1 MTPFLLLTFAI
12 GGLATAWLT
21 HPLWQRGAAPA
32 NTGAAPVA
40 PAHRSLGLSA
50 ALAVFVI
57 GVAGL
62 GYAWLGAPGQLDVGP
77 TGGSAPA
84 AAAATDRTVR
94 SDSSAP
100 VGPAGVPAR
109 NTATALPQPAPATD
123 TLAQTEARVA
133 AMVERL
139 AERQKSRPGDAEG
152 WQMLG
157 RSYAAL
163 GQHAKAV
170 DAFRTA
176 LRLRP
181 DDATLLAE
189 SAYSAAVIDPQGANG
204 EPARWI
210 ARALRLEPDNP
221 KALALAGTLAVD
233 RKDYAGA
240 VRYWEH
246 LARVE
251 PPDSK
256 VARQVQVSILQARQ
270 LAANERAS
278 TPTTALAQT
287 PGAMVAAR
295 AQVSGMVTLAPA
307 LRARVAPD
315 DTVFVYARPADGPRM
330 PLAVLRKQVRDLP
343 LRFTLDDSLAMSA
356 GAKLS
361 GASSVVVGAR
371 IARAGNA
378 LPRAGDLQGQLPA
391 VAVGSADLKV
401 EIDQIVGPR

>member
-1 MTPFLLLTFAI
+1 MTPFLLLTLAI
-12 GGLATAWLT
+12 GALATGWLT
-21 HPLWQRGAAPA
+21 HPLWQRGATLAGAP
-32 NTGAAPVA
+32 PVA

-50 ALAVFVI
+50 ALSLFVI
-57 GVAGL
+57 GAAGF
-62 GYAWLGAPGQLDVGP
+62 GYAWLGAPGHLDVGP
-77 TGGSAPA
+77 TRVSAPPPTS
-84 AAAATDRTVR
+84 ATDRTVR
-94 SDSSAP
+94 S
-100 VGPAGVPAR
+100 
-109 NTATALPQPAPATD
+109 D

-139 AERQKSRPGDAEG
+139 AERQKGRPGDAEG

-170 DAFRTA
+170 DAFRNA
-176 LRLRP
+176 LRLLP

-189 SAYSAAVIDPQGANG
+189 SAYSAAVIDPQGTNG

-210 ARALRLEPDNP
+210 ARALRIEPDNP

-233 RKDYAGA
+233 RQDYAGA

-256 VARQVQVSILQARQ
+256 VARQVQVSILQARR
-270 LAANERAS
+270 LAANARAA
-278 TPTTALAQT
+278 TPPTLLVQT
-287 PGAMVAAR
+287 PAAMVAAR
-295 AQVSGMVTLAPA
+295 AQLSGTVTLAPA

-315 DTVFVYARPADGPRM
+315 DTLFVYARPADGPRM

-356 GAKLS
+356 GARLS
-361 GASSVVVGAR
+361 GVSTVVVGAR

-391 VAVGSADLKV
+391 VAVGSADLKI
-401 EIDQIVGPR
+401 EIDQVVGPR

>member
-12 GGLATAWLT
+12 GAVATAWLT
-21 HPLWQRGAAPA
+21 HPLWQRGAALA
-32 NTGAAPVA
+32 GAAPVA

-50 ALAVFVI
+50 ALSLFVI
-57 GVAGL
+57 AAAGF
-62 GYAWLGAPGQLDVGP
+62 GYAWLGAPGHLGVGP
-77 TGGSAPA
+77 TRVPAPSPPP
-84 AAAATDRTVR
+84 AAATDRTLR
-94 SDSSAP
+94 SDPSAP
-100 VGPAGVPAR
+100 AS
-109 NTATALPQPAPATD
+109 D
-123 TLAQTEARVA
+123 TLAQTEARVT

-170 DAFRTA
+170 DAIRTA

-210 ARALRLEPDNP
+210 ARALRIEPDNT

-233 RKDYAGA
+233 RKDYTGA

-270 LAANERAS
+270 LAANERAA
-278 TPTTALAQT
+278 TPTTLLAQT
-287 PGAMVAAR
+287 PGAMGAAR
-295 AQVSGMVTLAPA
+295 AQVSGTVTLAPA

-401 EIDQIVGPR
+401 EIDQVVGPR

>member
-12 GGLATAWLT
+12 GALATAWLT
-21 HPLWQRGAAPA
+21 RPLWQRGATLA
-32 NTGAAPVA
+32 GAAAVG
-40 PAHRSLGLSA
+40 PAHRSPALGA
-50 ALAVFVI
+50 ALSLFVI
-57 GVAGL
+57 GMAGF
-62 GYAWLGAPGQLDVGP
+62 GYAWLGAPGHLGVGP
-77 TGGSAPA
+77 TRVPAPPP
-84 AAAATDRTVR
+84 AATDRTARLDV
-94 SDSSAP
+94 SAP
-100 VGPAGVPAR
+100 AG
-109 NTATALPQPAPATD
+109 D

-139 AERQKSRPGDAEG
+139 AERQKGRPGDAEG

-189 SAYSAAVIDPQGANG
+189 SAYSAAAVDPQGANG
-204 EPARWI
+204 EPVRWI
-210 ARALRLEPDNP
+210 ARALRIEPDNP
-221 KALALAGTLAVD
+221 KALALAGTLALE
-233 RKDYAGA
+233 RRDYTGA

-251 PPDSK
+251 PPDSN
-256 VARQVQVSILQARQ
+256 VARQVQVSILQARR
-270 LAANERAS
+270 LAANERTAA
-278 TPTTALAQT
+278 PTTLLVQT

-295 AQVSGMVTLAPA
+295 AQVSGTVALAPA

-356 GAKLS
+356 SAKLS
-361 GASSVVVGAR
+361 GTHAVVVGAR

-391 VAVGSADLKV
+391 VAVGSTDLRI
-401 EIDQIVGPR
+401 EIDQIVGPQ

>member
-12 GGLATAWLT
+12 GAVATAWLT
-21 HPLWQRGAAPA
+21 HPLWQRGAALA
-32 NTGAAPVA
+32 GAAPVA

-50 ALAVFVI
+50 ALSLFVI
-57 GVAGL
+57 AAAGF
-62 GYAWLGAPGQLDVGP
+62 GYAWLGAPGHLGVGP
-77 TGGSAPA
+77 TRVPAPPPPP
-84 AAAATDRTVR
+84 AAATDRTLR
-94 SDSSAP
+94 SDPSAP
-100 VGPAGVPAR
+100 AS
-109 NTATALPQPAPATD
+109 D
-123 TLAQTEARVA
+123 TLAQTEARVT

-295 AQVSGMVTLAPA
+295 AQVSGTVTLAPA

-401 EIDQIVGPR
+401 EIDQVVGPR

>member
-12 GGLATAWLT
+12 GALATGWLT
-21 HPLWQRGAAPA
+21 HPLWQRGATLA
-32 NTGAAPVA
+32 GAAPVA

-50 ALAVFVI
+50 ALSLFVI
-57 GVAGL
+57 GAAGF
-62 GYAWLGAPGQLDVGP
+62 GYAWLGAPAHLGVGP
-77 TGGSAPA
+77 TRVPAPA
-84 AAAATDRTVR
+84 PAAATDRTLR
-94 SDSSAP
+94 GEPSAP
-100 VGPAGVPAR
+100 
-109 NTATALPQPAPATD
+109 TSD
-123 TLAQTEARVA
+123 TLAQTEARVV
-133 AMVERL
+133 AMVDRL
-139 AERQKSRPGDAEG
+139 AERQKGRPGDAEG

-189 SAYSAAVIDPQGANG
+189 SAYSAAVLDPQGANG
-204 EPARWI
+204 EPAGWI
-210 ARALRLEPDNP
+210 ARALRIEPDNP
-221 KALALAGTLAVD
+221 KALALAGTLAID
-233 RKDYAGA
+233 RKDYTGA

-246 LARVE
+246 LARLE

-256 VARQVQVSILQARQ
+256 VARQVQVSILQARR
-270 LAANERAS
+270 LAANERAA
-278 TPTTALAQT
+278 TPTTLLVQT
-287 PGAMVAAR
+287 PAAMVAAR
-295 AQVSGMVTLAPA
+295 AQVSGTVTLAPA

-315 DTVFVYARPADGPRM
+315 DTVFVYARPAEGPRM

-343 LRFTLDDSLAMSA
+343 LRFTLDDSLAMSS

-361 GASSVVVGAR
+361 GVSTVVVGAR
-371 IARAGNA
+371 IARAANA

-391 VAVGSADLKV
+391 VAVGSADLKI

>member
-1 MTPFLLLTFAI
+1 MMPFLLLTFAI
-12 GGLATAWLT
+12 GALATAWLT
-21 HPLWQRGAAPA
+21 HPLWQRGATLA
-32 NTGAAPVA
+32 GAAPVA
-40 PAHRSLGLSA
+40 PAHRSLGLCA
-50 ALAVFVI
+50 ALSLFVI
-57 GVAGL
+57 GVAGF
-62 GYAWLGAPGQLDVGP
+62 GYAWLGTPGHLGVGP
-77 TGGSAPA
+77 MRVSAPPP
-84 AAAATDRTVR
+84 AAATDRTLR
-94 SDSSAP
+94 GDPSAP
-100 VGPAGVPAR
+100 AS
-109 NTATALPQPAPATD
+109 D

-170 DAFRTA
+170 NALRTA

-189 SAYSAAVIDPQGANG
+189 SAYSAAVVDPQGANG

-210 ARALRLEPDNP
+210 ARALRIEPDNP

-233 RKDYAGA
+233 RKDYTGA

-270 LAANERAS
+270 LAANERAAS
-278 TPTTALAQT
+278 PTTLLVRT
-287 PGAMVAAR
+287 PGAMVAAG
-295 AQVSGMVTLAPA
+295 AQLSGTVTLAPA

-343 LRFTLDDSLAMSA
+343 LRFTLDDTLAMSA
-356 GAKLS
+356 GTKLS
-361 GASSVVVGAR
+361 EASTVVVGAR

-391 VAVGSADLKV
+391 VVVGSANLKI
-401 EIDQIVGPR
+401 EIDQVVGPR